1 MNELKQ
7 RVLSD
12 VKMFVLDMDGTFYL
26 GDQLIEGSLEF
37 IDKVKEKDGEHLT
50 GDIELKNLTFQ
61 YPDGDTPVLKNH
73 FIRQSLRKWE
83 WIRKMLPFLQQETLP
98 LSI

>member
-37 IDKVKEKDGEHLT
+37 IDKVKET
-50 GDIELKNLTFQ
+50 GRD
-61 YPDGDTPVLKNH
+61 
-73 FIRQSLRKWE
+73 FIFLPTMRPRIGSFYKTKLAKMGMDS
-83 WIRKMLPFLQQETLP
+83 KMLPFLQQETLP

>member
-37 IDKVKEKDGEHLT
+37 IDKVKET
-50 GDIELKNLTFQ
+50 GRD
-61 YPDGDTPVLKNH
+61 
-73 FIRQSLRKWE
+73 FIFFTN
-83 WIRKMLPFLQQETLP
+83 IPTTL
-98 LSI
+98 

>member
-1 MNELKQ
+1 
-7 RVLSD
+7 
-12 VKMFVLDMDGTFYL
+12 MFVLDMDGTFYL

-37 IDKVKEKDGEHLT
+37 IDKVKET
-50 GDIELKNLTFQ
+50 GRDFIFLPTMRPES
-61 YPDGDTPVLKNH
+61 DH